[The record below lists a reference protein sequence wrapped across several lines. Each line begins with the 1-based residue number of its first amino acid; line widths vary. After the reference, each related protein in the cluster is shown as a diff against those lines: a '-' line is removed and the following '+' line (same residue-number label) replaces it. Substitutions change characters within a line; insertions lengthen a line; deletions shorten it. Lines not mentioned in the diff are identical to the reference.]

1 MGEKLI
7 KLPVWHDGEIALQ
20 QQAGVAERMADV
32 GQRVIRDYMPDQH
45 RDFYA
50 QLPFIVAG
58 SVDAQGDAW
67 ATLLEGQPGFIFSPN
82 ATTLDIAARP
92 DASDPAAGGMT
103 DGAPVGLLGIELHT
117 RRRNR
122 MNGVLTAI
130 GGGLRVQVDQSFG
143 NCPRYIQLRDF
154 RFDHA
159 PGRAYQ
165 GEVET
170 LSALDDAARA
180 AIRQADTFYVTTY
193 ADQARRQVDVS
204 HRGGKAGF
212 VRIAADDVLTIPD
225 FNGNLFFSTLGNI
238 VLNGKAGLLFID
250 YASGDVLQMS
260 GDATVITDS
269 AEIAAFQGAERLW
282 RFSARRIVRR
292 RAAIALRWADQ
303 PDGVSPA
310 SLMTG
315 DWPSASERL
324 QAQQLAAQW
333 RPFRITRIVDESAQ
347 IRSFHL
353 MPDDGAGVLPH
364 LAGQHLPIRLTLPG
378 SAKPLIRQYT
388 LSVAPSDGYYR
399 ISVKREGVVSQYL
412 HHALRVGDRLE
423 VRAPAGDFT
432 IDAHE
437 TRPAVLLAAGVGITP
452 LLAMLRHLIYEGR
465 RKRRMRPVY
474 LLQSARNLAER
485 PFAREI
491 DALLAA
497 SEGALK
503 LVRVLS
509 QPGEA
514 EAGVDYDVAGRIDMA
529 LLSQVL
535 PFNDYD
541 FYLCG
546 PPSFT
551 QAMYDGLR
559 GLNIADARI
568 HAEAFGPSSLQRQQ
582 EDVPEPAALPPVAT
596 EAVPVVF
603 TESLK
608 EARWTPQSGTLL
620 ELAEARGLSPAYSC
634 RAGHCGSC
642 KTRLVKGAVTYP
654 TRPGMTLAQDEV
666 LICCAVPAQVED
678 GNAAVQLAL

>member
-159 PGRAYQ
+159 PGGAYQ

-180 AIRQADTFYVTTY
+180 AIRHADTFYVTTY

-212 VRIAADDVLTIPD
+212 VRIGADDVLTIPD

-292 RAAIALRWADQ
+292 RAALALRWADQ

-333 RPFRITRIVDESAQ
+333 RPFRITQIVDESAQ

-399 ISVKREGVVSQYL
+399 ISVKREGAVSQYL
-412 HHALRVGDRLE
+412 HDALRVGDRLE

-432 IDAHE
+432 VDAHE

-474 LLQSARNLAER
+474 LLQSARNVAER

-596 EAVPVVF
+596 EA
-603 TESLK
+603 
-608 EARWTPQSGTLL
+608 
-620 ELAEARGLSPAYSC
+620 RGLSPAYSC

-654 TRPGMTLAQDEV
+654 SRPGITLAQDEV

-678 GNAAVQLAL
+678 GDAAVQLAL